1 MTDMTGVGDAKKSAK
16 TKVYVVLSGHDEDMF
31 VAGVSSTKEKADKV
45 IDDWGIIGGRAEE
58 YELDALSELDPNHH
72 VFVILM
78 RRDGSIVWLRDVV
91 HDIDYAG
98 RHETKFFGPHP
109 GSTYFSAE
117 IPTDTSAQAVAIAD
131 EYRLKAIAEGKWE
144 DITNLF
150 EPEYKLIHPKGKE
163 DQDEGQGVD

>member
-1 MTDMTGVGDAKKSAK
+1 MTEQQEAKEAK
-16 TKVYVVLSGHDEDMF
+16 RTKVYVVLSGHDEDMF
-31 VAGVSSTKEKADKV
+31 VAGVSSTKEKAEKV
-45 IDDWGIIGGRAEE
+45 INDWGIIGGRAEE

-98 RHETKFFGPHP
+98 RHETRFFGPYP

-117 IPTDTSAQAVAIAD
+117 IPTETNAQAVAIAD
-131 EYRLKAIAEGKWE
+131 EYRLKMIAEGKWAE
-144 DITNLF
+144 DITPLF
-150 EPEYKLIHPKGKE
+150 SPYKLIHPKGKE
-163 DQDEGQGVD
+163 D